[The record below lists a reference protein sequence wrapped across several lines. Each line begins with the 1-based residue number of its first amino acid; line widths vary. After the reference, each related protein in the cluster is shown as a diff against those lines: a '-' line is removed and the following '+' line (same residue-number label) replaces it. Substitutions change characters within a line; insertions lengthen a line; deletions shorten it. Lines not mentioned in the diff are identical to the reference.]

1 MKKTKNVL
9 RLLYNILGFFSAA
22 FFLYAFFVFL
32 QLKPKMVR
40 FEALTRQE
48 EALITWVGIG
58 LLVVLVFFIFS
69 LYLIVR
75 YVRYTSEVTLLQV
88 LLVICC
94 VASLLFVFADV
105 ALMSDIYKQHKAMLA
120 QPEWAL
126 LLPIVAFQLVVTLIL
141 AYLHLSGYLERREV
155 EEIAQDSNTFLVVH
169 YVGLLCSAMGLAA
182 AGLGFLFPW
191 GWNLITH
198 VVISSAVL
206 LLPYGLVA
214 LYWLS
219 SNLKEHGRILF
230 DEKQLQDIG
239 RSAWLALGGM
249 IVGMMLVFSLNFNRL
264 DGVIRM
270 LWAPLLVFGS
280 IFLFSLG
287 ILAFN
292 RRA

>member
-1 MKKTKNVL
+1 MKTVKPVL
-9 RLLYNILGFFSAA
+9 GIAQVVIGTISVA
-22 FFLYAFFVFL
+22 FFVYAFFVFFM
-32 QLKPKMVR
+32 LKPKMVH
-40 FEALTRQE
+40 FEALSPKE
-48 EALITWVGIG
+48 ETLITWVGIG

-75 YVRYTSEVTLLQV
+75 YVRFTSEVTLLQV

-105 ALMSDIYKQHKAMLA
+105 ALVSDIYKQHKAMLA

-126 LLPIVAFQLVVTLIL
+126 LLPITAFQLVVTLIL
-141 AYLHLSGYLERREV
+141 TYLHLSGYFERREV
-155 EEIAQDSNTFLVVH
+155 EKVAQDSNTFLVVH
-169 YVGLLCSAMGLAA
+169 YVGLLCSMMGLAA

-214 LYWLS
+214 LYWLF

-239 RSAWLALGGM
+239 RSAWLALGAMVFGM
-249 IVGMMLVFSLNFNRL
+249 ILVFSLNFNRL

-270 LWAPLLVFGS
+270 LWAPLQVFGS

-292 RRA
+292 RKA